1 MQKIVKSALS
11 FVVFALVF
19 VGNAMGQQTQFEQA
33 QARIIEPKQD
43 VFIKPL
49 VAEIEIMEGQQRQD
63 YGPYSYP
70 IKSVETLTFDEL
82 ENIKTRALHRAT
94 KEANGDIIVAAT
106 FKAYSDEKGK
116 NVIVEISG
124 FPGKYVNFRT
134 ARKEDGDYEWI
145 TTVYPYADRIN
156 ATGKTKAL
164 EN

>member
-11 FVVFALVF
+11 FVVFALAF
-19 VGNAMGQQTQFEQA
+19 VGSAMGQTQFDQA

-49 VAEIEIMEGQQRQD
+49 VAEIEIMEEQQRQN
-63 YGPYSYP
+63 YGPYEYP

-82 ENIKTRALHRAT
+82 ENIKKLALHQAT
-94 KEANGDIIVAAT
+94 VEAKGDIIVAAT
-106 FKAYSDEKGK
+106 FRAYSDEKGK
-116 NVIVEISG
+116 HVIVEISG

-156 ATGKTKAL
+156 TTGKTKAL
-164 EN
+164 ENQ